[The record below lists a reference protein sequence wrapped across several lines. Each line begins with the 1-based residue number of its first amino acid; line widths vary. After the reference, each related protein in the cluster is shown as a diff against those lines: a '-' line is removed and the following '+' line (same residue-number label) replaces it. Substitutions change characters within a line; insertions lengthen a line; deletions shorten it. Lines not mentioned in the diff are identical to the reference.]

1 MNFDGYAQYMQQKYR
16 LAITLAVIKT
26 KPSGTHLNDHVNS
39 IINNLSDFTTLDDGV
54 CEEDFNYNDNEPDIQ
69 DFNDSDDSV
78 TILKDFVQNNEAIDQ
93 YKDGNTFFNDEINID
108 TRNEDE
114 KHSSVDETQCKQ
126 DLLSDCTDNDK
137 TFCESDDFM
146 EAEDDIIDDSQIN
159 DVPKNQIDSQAT
171 VLYTVHDTNTHIS
184 QSEENIVVKK
194 IYFNAKKDK
203 TVEDNDTENLEQ
215 THERAQIVNNLND
228 FVICGQDNSGID
240 DLNHTRENLICL
252 NSQIHGLNDESKMTV
267 SMDCS
272 GQNNMDKTDTPRSLT
287 SLTQNSFSL
296 NEHEYCS
303 DKRLDNKRLYSEID
317 GSILK
322 NHQDPSA
329 PDDESADDGLT
340 ESQAEMV
347 SFKVLEEL
355 SRIKSYL
362 NKADNKLS
370 EDSGYRSWKN
380 KSSRSVSQSSCLNES
395 AYCLMSFL
403 KSCPLAV
410 NIMDIVEEISKVL
423 GRFVDKLHDAET
435 YPKFLDDMLDSVGG
449 LVNDL
454 YESSV
459 DGDLMLEVDEK
470 IQRIFLLNRSHHIM
484 RYTIELITGKLE
496 KLHTKLCDSIEIT
509 QTATTENLCYMLHI
523 LEILLR
529 RYTAIDN
536 VSQSSVD
543 SQGSVLRKNSLTDIW
558 RRKWNLSD
566 SDVRVS
572 EKTCIVTECRRVLN
586 KILVQAIDNYSLISF
601 SALQCLNIIQK

>member
-26 KPSGTHLNDHVNS
+26 KPSGTHLNDHVYS

-93 YKDGNTFFNDEINID
+93 YNDGNTFFNDEINSD
-108 TRNEDE
+108 TRNEDK

-126 DLLSDCTDNDK
+126 DLLSDYTDNDK

-203 TVEDNDTENLEQ
+203 TEKDNDTEDLEQ

-272 GQNNMDKTDTPRSLT
+272 GQNNMDKTDTPRSLN
-287 SLTQNSFSL
+287 SLTQNRFSL

-303 DKRLDNKRLYSEID
+303 DKRLDNKRLYSEIN

-322 NHQDPSA
+322 NHQHPSA
-329 PDDESADDGLT
+329 PDDKSADDGLT

-380 KSSRSVSQSSCLNES
+380 KSSRSVILARLLRNVLVVGSSLKRRRVGLES
-395 AYCLMSFL
+395 SDVTGDYSE
-403 KSCPLAV
+403 V
-410 NIMDIVEEISKVL
+410 NI
-423 GRFVDKLHDAET
+423 
-435 YPKFLDDMLDSVGG
+435 
-449 LVNDL
+449 
-454 YESSV
+454 
-459 DGDLMLEVDEK
+459 
-470 IQRIFLLNRSHHIM
+470 
-484 RYTIELITGKLE
+484 
-496 KLHTKLCDSIEIT
+496 
-509 QTATTENLCYMLHI
+509 
-523 LEILLR
+523 
-529 RYTAIDN
+529 
-536 VSQSSVD
+536 
-543 SQGSVLRKNSLTDIW
+543 
-558 RRKWNLSD
+558 
-566 SDVRVS
+566 RVF
-572 EKTCIVTECRRVLN
+572 
-586 KILVQAIDNYSLISF
+586 Y
-601 SALQCLNIIQK
+601 